1 MATFE
6 IEGED
11 EGIRE
16 ARILRQ
22 LQVSDLIGRLL
33 KALS

>member
-22 LQVSDLIGRLL
+22 RQVSDLIGRLL